1 MDISL
6 NSCNTWFSHKDTKFY
21 KKVTIYQSS
30 VVDSDQLANSLQD
43 RALKKPPES
52 FFGGILS
59 SSSWMLEKMFCDAQ
73 REGYKTKMHLEGKVA
88 VKKLTEGRDSLKTA
102 LQLLQKI

>member
-1 MDISL
+1 M
-6 NSCNTWFSHKDTKFY
+6 TFHKDTKFY

-52 FFGGILS
+52 FFGGILP